1 MPGVVLCVPHHRKR
15 VYFRFAWIGPGCMQD
30 LMDLLD
36 VTIDQRFQGKA
47 RRGRNDPIGFV
58 RFLVCLG
65 VCGML
70 QEISGLLVTTR
81 SDEPRVLKSR
91 LDGPWPQLVATNTL

>member
-15 VYFRFAWIGPGCMQD
+15 VYFRFAWIGPGY
-30 LMDLLD
+30 
-36 VTIDQRFQGKA
+36 VTIDQIFQGKA

-70 QEISGLLVTTR
+70 RQISGLLVTTR